1 MNRRNTV
8 SVNLTDEE
16 TEVLDKIRGPMS
28 RSSFMRGLFISFIN
42 QLVERQKAQEASN
55 ENEIKEDIKE

>member
-28 RSSFMRGLFISFIN
+28 RSSFMRGLFIGFIN